1 MDHPLLHNLASKT
14 EEEIVE
20 KINQLTQKWFQT
32 GNPEAKLQI
41 QTMLDTY
48 KLEMI
53 DRSAKQSTGNGDKDL
68 DKLINVS

>member
-1 MDHPLLHNLASKT
+1 MDHPLLHDLASKT

-41 QTMLDTY
+41 Q
-48 KLEMI
+48 
-53 DRSAKQSTGNGDKDL
+53 QSTGNGDKDL